1 MKKDIKKI
9 MLTLMMLCMGVVS
22 VGCSGGTDVKS
33 DQAANT
39 NKSSANQVDS
49 LKIGVLRTIDS
60 LPIYM
65 ADEKNYF
72 TENGVKVELVE
83 FGSASDQSKA
93 IESGAIDGM
102 MTDMVVQHLLQKGGT
117 DMRTVTTSLGAT
129 KADGKFLVV
138 ASEDSGVGDIGD
150 VKGKTVAISE
160 NTMMEYLVD
169 SYMSE
174 LNIDINDIEKVNIPS
189 LSLRLET
196 LLANKVDMAILP
208 DPMGDLSLTKGCKS
222 IINDTELDNNYS
234 STVIAFRKEVIDS
247 KPDAVASFVKGFNQ
261 AIDRINEKNPDDMD
275 FIYSVSNV
283 PEELQASWVV
293 PTFTKNVV
301 PSEDDTSSIGRWLV
315 GKGLIEEEY
324 SYDQIVDSSFIK
336 EN

>member
-33 DQAANT
+33 DQVANA

-102 MTDMVVQHLLQKGGT
+102 MTDMVVQHLLRAKRSDSDRGSFCT
-117 DMRTVTTSLGAT
+117 RATSLI
-129 KADGKFLVV
+129 
-138 ASEDSGVGDIGD
+138 ASL
-150 VKGKTVAISE
+150 VAIVP
-160 NTMMEYLVD
+160 YV
-169 SYMSE
+169 
-174 LNIDINDIEKVNIPS
+174 
-189 LSLRLET
+189 
-196 LLANKVDMAILP
+196 
-208 DPMGDLSLTKGCKS
+208 
-222 IINDTELDNNYS
+222 IIC
-234 STVIAFRKEVIDS
+234 A
-247 KPDAVASFVKGFNQ
+247 
-261 AIDRINEKNPDDMD
+261 
-275 FIYSVSNV
+275 
-283 PEELQASWVV
+283 
-293 PTFTKNVV
+293 TF
-301 PSEDDTSSIGRWLV
+301 S
-315 GKGLIEEEY
+315 
-324 SYDQIVDSSFIK
+324 
-336 EN
+336 

>member
-33 DQAANT
+33 DQVANA

-138 ASEDSGVGDIGD
+138 ASEGSG
-150 VKGKTVAISE
+150 
-160 NTMMEYLVD
+160 Y
-169 SYMSE
+169 
-174 LNIDINDIEKVNIPS
+174 
-189 LSLRLET
+189 R
-196 LLANKVDMAILP
+196 
-208 DPMGDLSLTKGCKS
+208 GC
-222 IINDTELDNNYS
+222 
-234 STVIAFRKEVIDS
+234 
-247 KPDAVASFVKGFNQ
+247 
-261 AIDRINEKNPDDMD
+261 
-275 FIYSVSNV
+275 
-283 PEELQASWVV
+283 
-293 PTFTKNVV
+293 
-301 PSEDDTSSIGRWLV
+301 
-315 GKGLIEEEY
+315 
-324 SYDQIVDSSFIK
+324 
-336 EN
+336 

>member
-138 ASEDSGVGDIGD
+138 ASEDSGVEDIGD

-174 LNIDINDIEKVNIPS
+174 LNIPS